1 MKSKRRHQI
10 RKCLAMNKRKRAF
23 CWQLGQSWVRRQPM
37 ERSATTRNVIVTAA
51 ERTAT
56 HWHCDKHQLLLK
68 QLNLTVERL
77 EKQNKVTNL
86 KVNKHSTVFS
96 CCDITGCRM
105 RGPRISGNRVH
116 IFQQFAKHLI
126 TFMTLYN
133 RQVGLMI

>member
-96 CCDITGCRM
+96 SYDVTGCRV
-105 RGPRISGNRVH
+105 RFPEIESTFFNNLLNNFDHFYDVAQRASG
-116 IFQQFAKHLI
+116 FDD
-126 TFMTLYN
+126 
-133 RQVGLMI
+133 